1 MSENETKQTQ
11 TFNIFKQCFYGC
23 KLQNNTWK
31 CQKFEDYKEAD
42 NYAFKDIS
50 KSQATR
56 LIPVNCAS
64 TCLPNFIKEMILF
77 NKANFNV
84 KMDD

>member
-1 MSENETKQTQ
+1 MSEFDNKQS
-11 TFNIFKQCFYGC
+11 FNIFKQCFYGC
-23 KLQNNTWK
+23 KLQNNIWI
-31 CQKFEDYKEAD
+31 CQKFEDYKDAD
-42 NYAFKDIS
+42 TYAFKDYS

-77 NKANFNV
+77 NKTNFKV